1 MYRLETENF
10 LLEMGPEVHEN
21 DLSFRVNTNLSVKV
35 VSYGFSAEAVMDID
49 VRELVEFALRLNE
62 LYETLEGSARLEEP
76 YGMRCY
82 IEFTAC
88 GRGHIK
94 VRGEVHNG
102 MAYEH
107 EQKLTFENEIDQTDL
122 KTFAKALLADD
133 PKFYK

>member
-10 LLEMGPEVHEN
+10 FLEIEPEVHEN
-21 DLSFRVNTNLSVKV
+21 DLSFRGNTNLSVKV
-35 VSYGFSAEAVMDID
+35 ASYGFSAEAVMDID

-76 YGMRCY
+76 YGMRGY
-82 IEFTAC
+82 IEFLAC

-102 MAYEH
+102 MDHGH